1 MTRRAPSTSEWL
13 LMFPRLL
20 HAPSV
25 LPSVSSSPLTRSHV
39 PSAISSIE
47 IGKVPELME
56 KGIIAG
62 GMIPKVKGMVNA
74 INQGVHEVSIIDGRV
89 LHSVLLENFSDQGSG
104 TLLYKKAE

>member
-1 MTRRAPSTSEWL
+1 MTDIAGILMDKNDESTL
-13 LMFPRLL
+13 
-20 HAPSV
+20 
-25 LPSVSSSPLTRSHV
+25 
-39 PSAISSIE
+39 ISSIE